1 MSVQLVKKD
10 STALDAVKLI
20 QLTVKN
26 RLEVS
31 SIQNILQKFPFEP
44 TLNWFEKVF
53 WYIDSITEYKLDKSG
68 REQIKTPDKF
78 LLVDNL
84 GDCDDYSVIW
94 LALAELAGF
103 KAIPKIVD
111 YEKDG
116 YWDHIYV
123 IVPLK
128 SGGYI
133 TLDNVVG
140 KFRKKFN
147 VEVDRKDEKIF
158 RPL

>member
-1 MSVQLVKKD
+1 MSVRLVKKK
-10 STALDAVKLI
+10 STALDAVRLI

-31 SIQNILQKFPFEP
+31 SIQRILKQFPFEP
-44 TLNWFEKVF
+44 NLKWFEKVF
-53 WYIDSITEYKLDKSG
+53 WYIDSITEYKLDQAG
-68 REQIKTPDKF
+68 REQIKTPDMF
-78 LLVDNL
+78 LLADKV
-84 GDCDDYSVIW
+84 GDCDDYSTVW
-94 LALAELAGF
+94 LAIAELAGF

-133 TLDNVVG
+133 TLD
-140 KFRKKFN
+140 

>member
-1 MSVQLVKKD
+1 MSVHLVKKK
-10 STALDAVKLI
+10 STALDAVRLI

-31 SIQNILQKFPFEP
+31 SIERILKQFPFQP
-44 TLNWFEKVF
+44 NLKWFEKVF
-53 WYIDSITEYKLDKSG
+53 WHIDSITEYKLDKAG
-68 REQIKTPDKF
+68 REQIKTPDKLF
-78 LLVDNL
+78 YDGV
-84 GDCDDYSVIW
+84 GDCDDYSTVW
-94 LALAELAGF
+94 LAIAELAGF